1 MVVGCEGV
9 FGLLIISSLQIPMY
23 YIHTQTFQ
31 LGYNPTGRM
40 VDLTGWPDLFHNFP
54 LTTCCCSRRDCP
66 GEKLPVT
73 AHIASRQDVQ
83 PRPLKLCRGVNH
95 QVLELHYKEYSEIIL

>member
-9 FGLLIISSLQIPMY
+9 FGLLIISFLQIPMY

-40 VDLTGWPDLFHNFP
+40 VDPTGWPDLFHNFP

-66 GEKLPVT
+66 GEKLPGT
-73 AHIASRQDVQ
+73 AHITSRQDVQ
-83 PRPLKLCRGVNH
+83 LGSL
-95 QVLELHYKEYSEIIL
+95 